1 MAEASTSQFV
11 IVFLV
16 TTAVAALMI
25 VKGLSAHALE
35 RRRVRCRA
43 CGGVVGHTCT
53 CRRV

>member
-1 MAEASTSQFV
+1 MREPSSFQFV
-11 IVFLV
+11 VVFLV

-25 VKGLSAHALE
+25 VKGLSARALE

-53 CRRV
+53 CRRD